1 MTDIRFFQ
9 VGGCVRD
16 GLLGVKTKDIDF
28 AVQAPSFEAMAEAV
42 VARCTK
48 VFTDNNGFVGEKY
61 FTIRGIDPNL
71 GAVDFVLCRKDGPST
86 DGRRPDFVE
95 PGTIWDDLSRRDF
108 TVNAMALTDDGE
120 LLDPHG
126 GKDDLDKRLL
136 RFVGEPSDRLAED
149 ALRAFRALRFSITK
163 ELVMTFETRRAIQN
177 LQPADFDA
185 VATDRIRDELT
196 KMFAKDTTMTLDLL
210 VSHHADLLDLAF
222 SRGIWLKPTNED
234 P

>member
-95 PGTIWDDLSRRDF
+95 PGTIWDDLARRDF
-108 TVNAMALTDDGE
+108 TVNALALTDDGE

-126 GKDDLDKRLL
+126 GRADLENRLL
-136 RFVGEPSDRLAED
+136 RFVGDPSERLAED
-149 ALRAFRALRFSITK
+149 ALRAFRALRFAITK
-163 ELVMTFETRRAIQN
+163 GFAIDEVATVAIGSMVK
-177 LQPADFDA
+177 ADFDA
-185 VATDRIRDELT
+185 VATDRIRDELI
-196 KMFAKDTTMTLDLL
+196 KMFAKDTMATLEIFHRAPIMLEL
-210 VSHHADLLDLAF
+210 ALD
-222 SRGIWLKPTNED
+222 RGIWLKPTSEA